1 MNQLPP
7 NVKDVLKKVGD
18 ETITGITVCRT
29 PVNALVTGVI
39 KAVAST
45 PYDVLFHLF
54 VVLHTDRNRRVLFE
68 KNERINARDDAGNL
82 STAEKMVVPNP
93 PQCTISQ
100 LITNTANY
108 MGKRFIPYN
117 PASNNCQDFITGMLL
132 SNGVNDPSVLDFV
145 KQDTASIFKSPA
157 FKKFAVG
164 VTDIAGNFNKL
175 IQGGG
180 KPKSNELSDR
190 DIDAYLHGIK
200 GYNGCFIKDELK
212 KLKSGIT
219 VFNLNGNSHWVCMY
233 KSGSKC
239 FYFDSFGFLAPKEI
253 ERLVKSYVFS
263 DKQIQGI
270 NESSCGFFVIAF
282 ARFLTSCKNKELG
295 YNQFINLFGKPTHN
309 GKILRMLIK

>member
-1 MNQLPP
+1 MNELPP
-7 NVKDVLKKVGD
+7 NVKDVLKKVGN
-18 ETITGITVCRT
+18 ETIEGITICRT
-29 PVNALVTGVI
+29 PVSSAITGII
-39 KAVAST
+39 KMVSST
-45 PYDVLFHLF
+45 PYDTLFHLF
-54 VVLHTDRNRRVLFE
+54 TILHTSSGKRVVLE
-68 KNERINARDDAGNL
+68 KNARINMAIAGNF
-82 STAEKMVVPNP
+82 SNAQKMDVSNFQPT
-93 PQCTISQ
+93 TINQ
-100 LITNTANY
+100 LVQNTANFL
-108 MGKRFIPYN
+108 GSRFIPYS
-117 PASNNCQDFITGMLL
+117 AKSSNCQDFITGVLL

-145 KQDTASIFKSPA
+145 KQDTASIFKDPN
-157 FKKFAVG
+157 FRKFANTITG
-164 VTDIAGNFNKL
+164 LAGNFDKL

-180 KPKSNELSDR
+180 KPKNNELSDK

-219 VFNLNGNSHWVCMY
+219 VFNLNGNSHWVCMF

-239 FYFDSFGFLAPKEI
+239 FYFDSFGFPAPIEI

-282 ARFLTSCKNKELG
+282 AKYMTACKNKELG